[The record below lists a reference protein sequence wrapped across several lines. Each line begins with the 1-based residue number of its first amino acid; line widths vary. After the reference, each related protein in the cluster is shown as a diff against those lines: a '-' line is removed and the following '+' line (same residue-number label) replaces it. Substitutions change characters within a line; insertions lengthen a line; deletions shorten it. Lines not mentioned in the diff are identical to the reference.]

1 MMTHLKK
8 LCALDG
14 VSGCEEPVRRYILAA
29 LKASP
34 AEITAEVDPLGNII
48 ARVKGRQTAA
58 QTVLFAAHM
67 DEVGLIVTNI
77 TEEGYLRFAPVGGL
91 EARVIYGRR
100 VLINGRPGVIGGKA
114 VHLCSKEEKTELPS
128 LDKLLIDMGVESREA
143 AEKIAV
149 PGDRAVFDSTYT
161 KLENGLIKARAL
173 DDRAGCAL
181 LLGMIEEVPAYD
193 MVLAFTVQE
202 EIGARGAKAVAFTV
216 RPDIAVAIDATTAAD
231 TAGVPTEKQVCRVF
245 GGPVVSFM
253 DRSTLYDRPLYE
265 RIRGIAEE
273 IGVKSQTKTTIAGG
287 NDASSLQRAAGGARV
302 AAVSLPCRYIHSP
315 SCVLAKKDLT
325 DTLTLLKAL
334 ADRLPAPEAATV

>member
-1 MMTHLKK
+1 M
-8 LCALDG
+8 
-14 VSGCEEPVRRYILAA
+14 
-29 LKASP
+29 
-34 AEITAEVDPLGNII
+34 
-48 ARVKGRQTAA
+48 
-58 QTVLFAAHM
+58 
-67 DEVGLIVTNI
+67 
-77 TEEGYLRFAPVGGL
+77 
-91 EARVIYGRR
+91 
-100 VLINGRPGVIGGKA
+100 
-114 VHLCSKEEKTELPS
+114 PS

-149 PGDRAVFDSTYT
+149 PGDRAVFDSAYT

-273 IGVKSQTKTTIAGG
+273 IGVKSQTKTTIGRRQRRLFSAASGRRRSGG
-287 NDASSLQRAAGGARV
+287 RRIAALPVYSFSL
-302 AAVSLPCRYIHSP
+302 
-315 SCVLAKKDLT
+315 CVLAKKDLSRY
-325 DTLTLLKAL
+325 
-334 ADRLPAPEAATV
+334 ADAA

>member
-114 VHLCSKEEKTELPS
+114 VHLCSKEEKTEMPS

-149 PGDRAVFDSTYT
+149 PGDRAVFDSAYT

-173 DDRAGCAL
+173 DDRAGCAVLIEL
-181 LLGMIEEVPAYD
+181 LKEDLPYD
-193 MVLAFTVQE
+193 IVCAFTVQE
-202 EIGARGAKAVAFTV
+202 ENGCIGAKA
-216 RPDIAVAIDATTAAD
+216 
-231 TAGVPTEKQVCRVF
+231 
-245 GGPVVSFM
+245 
-253 DRSTLYDRPLYE
+253 
-265 RIRGIAEE
+265 
-273 IGVKSQTKTTIAGG
+273 
-287 NDASSLQRAAGGARV
+287 AAGSEDYALVMVDQENNVWISG
-302 AAVSLPCRYIHSP
+302 SLRGNFEPHETDADYTYIYI
-315 SCVLAKKDLT
+315 D
-325 DTLTLLKAL
+325 
-334 ADRLPAPEAATV
+334 